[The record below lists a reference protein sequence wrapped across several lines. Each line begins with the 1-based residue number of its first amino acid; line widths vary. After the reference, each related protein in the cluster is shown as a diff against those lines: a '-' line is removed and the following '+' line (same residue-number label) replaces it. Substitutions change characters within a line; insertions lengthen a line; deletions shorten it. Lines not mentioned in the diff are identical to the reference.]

1 MNIKVSNTSSL
12 LINEP
17 PLQVLPSLAVALK
30 NINEAVMLQQVQYWL
45 SRSNNEF
52 EGRKWIYNTIDEWQN
67 QFPWLTE
74 RAVRDRFNSL
84 IEKGIILTA
93 NFNKAKFDR
102 TKWYSIDYDK
112 LNSLFSNENTAKK
125 PTTMHSEE
133 TSRSRRKKV
142 PNPSGRNLQ
151 MQAEES
157 SDLDS
162 EVSSGPIPRDYQDNS
177 IDYTE
182 TTIIESQIE
191 IDFKNLWNL
200 YPKKVGESEAFEFYK
215 NWILDN
221 PSEHTYLLMRSKLE
235 CYLKYLKINDISFR
249 YILNGNN
256 WFAGRFNDELDLS
269 EKRSSSPNQSHKKI
283 RKVMDWDKYAKEH
296 PVKKNTDTS
305 RKELQQ
311 EWKQTIRAIE
321 GDDEKDIKENSNS
334 STSIQ
339 TSVFKDTENSDFT
352 MNAEETKQLYHDS
365 GIDDLLE

>member
-1 MNIKVSNTSSL
+1 
-12 LINEP
+12 
-17 PLQVLPSLAVALK
+17 
-30 NINEAVMLQQVQYWL
+30 
-45 SRSNNEF
+45 
-52 EGRKWIYNTIDEWQN
+52 
-67 QFPWLTE
+67 
-74 RAVRDRFNSL
+74 
-84 IEKGIILTA
+84 
-93 NFNKAKFDR
+93 
-102 TKWYSIDYDK
+102 
-112 LNSLFSNENTAKK
+112 
-125 PTTMHSEE
+125 
-133 TSRSRRKKV
+133 
-142 PNPSGRNLQ
+142 
-151 MQAEES
+151 
-157 SDLDS
+157 
-162 EVSSGPIPRDYQDNS
+162 
-177 IDYTE
+177 
-182 TTIIESQIE
+182 
-191 IDFKNLWNL
+191 
-200 YPKKVGESEAFEFYK
+200 
-215 NWILDN
+215 
-221 PSEHTYLLMRSKLE
+221 MRSKLE

-339 TSVFKDTENSDFT
+339 TSEFKDTENSDFT

>member
-133 TSRSRRKKV
+133 TS
-142 PNPSGRNLQ
+142 
-151 MQAEES
+151 
-157 SDLDS
+157 
-162 EVSSGPIPRDYQDNS
+162 GPIPRDYQDNS

-182 TTIIESQIE
+182 TTIFESQIE

-339 TSVFKDTENSDFT
+339 TSEFKDTENSDFT

>member
-1 MNIKVSNTSSL
+1 
-12 LINEP
+12 
-17 PLQVLPSLAVALK
+17 
-30 NINEAVMLQQVQYWL
+30 MLQQVQYWL

-339 TSVFKDTENSDFT
+339 TSEFKDTENSDFT